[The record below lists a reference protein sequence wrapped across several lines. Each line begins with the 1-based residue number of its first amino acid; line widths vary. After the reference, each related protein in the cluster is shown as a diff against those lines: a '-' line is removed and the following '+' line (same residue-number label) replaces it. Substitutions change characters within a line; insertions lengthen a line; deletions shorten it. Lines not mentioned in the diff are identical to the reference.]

1 VHLGE
6 IVTGEVRRP
15 LEVKPAGHGTEVEMG
30 VMAGGHEIGGMEAE
44 GTVEL

>member
-1 VHLGE
+1 VRLGE

-15 LEVKPAGHGTEVEMG
+15 LEIKPAGHGTEVETG
-30 VMAGGHEIGGMEAE
+30 VVAGRQEVGGMEAE